1 MQDLI
6 VWLLN
11 AALAFAVAIALMCIP
26 LGLIYLLIS

>member
-11 AALAFAVAIALMCIP
+11 AALALAVAIAIMCIP
-26 LGLIYLLIS
+26 LGLIYLLTS

>member
-11 AALAFAVAIALMCIP
+11 AALALAVAIFFMCIP
-26 LGLIYLLIS
+26 LGLIYLLTS